1 MNQHSPW
8 LSETVKIF
16 RVYLIAA
23 IATIPVGLIYAVFTI
38 YVWNHW
44 IVAIIAIG
52 FGLFIAQIVWGKLE
66 RVHAPI
72 QQQFEF
78 TISRN
83 RVRETQFLE
92 PKVAVIGGRLCFYGE
107 RKYINKY
114 INKPTDRFEKPDNI
128 NQTATDS
135 HTSLTLI
142 LGSRK
147 SLEQMELVPFKAATE
162 AGIRMVMV
170 GHIAVPGLDSSHRP
184 TNKVNI
190 SLN

>member
-1 MNQHSPW
+1 MNQHYPW

-52 FGLFIAQIVWGKLE
+52 FGFFIAQIVWGKLE

-83 RVRETQFLE
+83 RIMEKQFLE
-92 PKVAVIGGRLCFYGE
+92 PEVAVIGGRLSFYGE
-107 RKYINKY
+107 RKYID
-114 INKPTDRFEKPDNI
+114 KPTDRFEKLDNINQTADNI
-128 NQTATDS
+128 NQTAT
-135 HTSLTLI
+135 
-142 LGSRK
+142 
-147 SLEQMELVPFKAATE
+147 
-162 AGIRMVMV
+162 
-170 GHIAVPGLDSSHRP
+170 
-184 TNKVNI
+184 KVNI